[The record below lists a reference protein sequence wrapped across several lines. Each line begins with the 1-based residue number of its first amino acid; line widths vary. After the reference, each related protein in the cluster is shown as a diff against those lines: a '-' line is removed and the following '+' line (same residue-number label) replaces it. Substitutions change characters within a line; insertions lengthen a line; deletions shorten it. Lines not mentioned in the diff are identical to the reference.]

1 MRILVTGAGGFVG
14 RSLCPVLAQ
23 RGHEV
28 LAGVRG
34 TGAGDS
40 AFVRFDLGDLETG
53 VRWPAELGSVDVIV
67 HLAGMA
73 HSRAAEETIRRINVE
88 GTAALVRAAS
98 GRAGRIVFLSSIKVH
113 GEESGEKPIAETDAR
128 NPEDAYGRTKL
139 AAENLLPE
147 AARAGGMQYT
157 ILRPPLVY
165 GPGVKANFLA
175 LMKVIEKGWPLPLA
189 GIRNRRSLVY
199 VGNLT
204 DAIARCAESPAAA
217 GRTYCVSDGAA
228 VSTPDLCCAIG
239 AALGRPAR
247 LFAFPQ
253 ALLELAPPFRKL
265 TRSLEV
271 DDSAIR
277 RELGWRAPFTFEEGI
292 AKTAEWYSQQ
302 FANAGLRG

>member
-14 RSLCPVLAQ
+14 RNLSPVLAQ

-28 LAGVRG
+28 LAGARG
-34 TGAGDS
+34 TGAGNS
-40 AFVRFDLGDLETG
+40 AFVQFDLGDLETG

-73 HSRAAEETIRRINVE
+73 HNRAAEEAIRRINVA
-88 GTAALVRAAS
+88 GTAALVKAAS

-113 GEESGEKPIAETDAR
+113 GEESAEKPIAETDAR

-139 AAENLLPE
+139 AAEDLLPE
-147 AARAGGMQYT
+147 AAHASGMQYT

-175 LMKVIEKGWPLPLA
+175 LMKVIAKGWPLPFA
-189 GIRNRRSLVY
+189 GIRNRRSLIY
-199 VGNLT
+199 VGNLA

-217 GRTYCVSDGAA
+217 GRRYCVSDGAA
-228 VSTPDLCCAIG
+228 VSTPDLCRAIG

-247 LFAFPQ
+247 LFAFPP

-277 RELGWRAPFTFEEGI
+277 RELEWRAPFTFEEGI
-292 AKTAEWYSQQ
+292 EKTGEWYSQQ
-302 FANAGLRG
+302 FANGARSG

>member
-1 MRILVTGAGGFVG
+1 MRILVTGASGFVG

-34 TGAGDS
+34 AGDS
-40 AFVRFDLGDLETG
+40 AYVRIDLGDLETG
-53 VRWPAELGSVDVIV
+53 VRWPAALGSVDVIV

-73 HSRAAEETIRRINVE
+73 HRRAEEETIRRINVE
-88 GTAALVRAAS
+88 GTAALVKAAS
-98 GRAGRIVFLSSIKVH
+98 GRAGRIVILSSIKVH
-113 GEESGEKPIAETDAR
+113 GEESGEKPIAENDPLR
-128 NPEDAYGRTKL
+128 PEDAYARTKL
-139 AAENLLPE
+139 AAERLLPE
-147 AARAGGMQYT
+147 AARVAGMQYA

-175 LMKVIEKGWPLPLA
+175 LMRVIEKGWPLPLS

-199 VGNLT
+199 AGNLA
-204 DAIARCAESPAAA
+204 DAIARCAESPTAA

-228 VSTPDLCCAIG
+228 LSTPDLCRAIG

-247 LFAFPQ
+247 LFALPQ

-271 DDSAIR
+271 DDTAIR
-277 RELGWRAPFTFEEGI
+277 NELEWRPPFTFEAGV
-292 AKTAEWYSQQ
+292 ATTAAWYLQQ
-302 FANAGLRG
+302 SLGAGKAG